1 MESMEK
7 GKEALISSIETDAQ
21 AEVEKIVQEARD
33 RAAEKKT
40 YTQKKVESILQEA
53 RDKATVQAD
62 AIKRK
67 ITSSVDLEI
76 KRRSLQVQNV
86 IVQDIQDQVIQAM
99 AAKVKTAKY
108 AKTLET
114 WVVEAAAGLGA
125 KSAEVNASAP
135 ERKLLTKAVLD
146 RAAAQVKKQMGEV
159 VTLALSKAEPLA
171 LQGVILT
178 SEDGRTAFNNQVK
191 TRLSRNQ
198 RQIKRMIHD
207 VLFAD
212 HVKE

>member
-86 IVQDIQDQVIQAM
+86 IVQDIQDRVIEAM
-99 AAKVKTAKY
+99 AAKAKTAKY
-108 AKTLET
+108 AKTLES
-114 WVVEAAAGLGA
+114 WIVEAAAGLGA
-125 KSAEVNASAP
+125 TSALVNASAR
-135 ERKLLTKAVLD
+135 ERKLLTKAVLS
-146 RAAAQVKKQMGEV
+146 RAMAQVKTQTGDA
-159 VTLALSKAEPLA
+159 VTLSLSEAEPLA
-171 LQGVILT
+171 LQGVVLT

>member
-7 GKEALISSIETDAQ
+7 GKEALISSIEADAQ
-21 AEVEKIVQEARD
+21 AEVEKVIQEARD
-33 RAAEKKT
+33 RAAEKKA
-40 YTQKKVESILQEA
+40 YTQKKAESLLQEA

-62 AIKRK
+62 SIKRK

-76 KRRSLQVQNV
+76 KRRSLHVQNV
-86 IVQDIQDQVIQAM
+86 IVQDIQDRVIQAM

-114 WVVEAAAGLGA
+114 WIVEAAAGLGA
-125 KSAEVNASAP
+125 KSAQVNASAA

-146 RAAAQVKKQMGEV
+146 RAVAQVKKQTGDA
-159 VTLALSKAEPLA
+159 VTLALSEAEPLA

-198 RQIKRMIHD
+198 RQIKRLIHD
-207 VLFAD
+207 ALFAD
-212 HVKE
+212 HAKE

>member
-21 AEVEKIVQEARD
+21 AELEKIVQAARD
-33 RAAEKKT
+33 RAEEKT
-40 YTQKKVESILQEA
+40 AYTVKKAESILQEA
-53 RDKATVQAD
+53 SDKAKIQAD

-76 KRRSLQVQNV
+76 KRRSLHVQNI
-86 IVQDIQDQVIQAM
+86 IVQDVQDRVIGAM
-99 AAKVKTAKY
+99 ATKIKTAKY

-114 WVVEAAAGLGA
+114 WIVEAAAGLGA
-125 KSAEVNASAP
+125 TCAQVNASAP

-146 RAAAQVKKQMGEV
+146 RAAAQVEKQTGDA
-159 VTLALSKAEPLA
+159 VTLSLSKAEPLL

-178 SEDGRTAFNNQVK
+178 AEDGRTAFNNQVK

-198 RQIKRMIHD
+198 RQIKRLIHSA
-207 VLFAD
+207 LFAD

>member
-21 AEVEKIVQEARD
+21 AEVDKIVQEARD
-33 RAAEKKT
+33 RAQEKMV
-40 YTQKKVESILQEA
+40 YTQKKVESILQDA
-53 RDKATVQAD
+53 RDKVAEQAEV
-62 AIKRK
+62 IKRK

-86 IVQDIQDQVIQAM
+86 IVADIQDRVISAM

-108 AKTLET
+108 TKMLEA
-114 WVVEAAAGLGA
+114 WIVEAAAGLGA
-125 KSAEVNASAP
+125 ESALVNASAR
-135 ERKLLTKAVLD
+135 ERKLLTQAMLDKAAV
-146 RAAAQVKKQMGEV
+146 QVKKQTGQAM
-159 VTLALSKAEPLA
+159 TLTLSKAEPLE
-171 LQGVILT
+171 LQGLVLT

-198 RQIKRMIHD
+198 RQIKRLIHNA
-207 VLFAD
+207 LFAD
-212 HVKE
+212 HAKE

>member
-7 GKEALISSIETDAQ
+7 GKEALIASIEADAQ

-33 RAAEKKT
+33 RAAEKT
-40 YTQKKVESILQEA
+40 AYTQKKAESIRQEA
-53 RDKATVQAD
+53 RDKATVQAN

-76 KRRSLQVQNV
+76 KRRSLHVQNV
-86 IVQDIQDQVIQAM
+86 IVQDIQDRVVQAM

-108 AKTLET
+108 AKTLEA

-125 KSAEVNASAP
+125 KSVEVNASAR

-146 RAAAQVKKQMGEV
+146 RAAAQVKKQTGEV

-198 RQIKRMIHD
+198 RQIKRLIHD
-207 VLFAD
+207 ALFAD

>member
-21 AEVEKIVQEARD
+21 AELEKIVQEARD
-33 RAAEKKT
+33 RAAEKKA
-40 YTQKKVESILQEA
+40 YAQKKVESILQDA
-53 RDKATVQAD
+53 RDKAAVQAE

-76 KRRSLQVQNV
+76 KRRSLHVQNV
-86 IVQDIQDQVIQAM
+86 VVEDIQDQVIQAM
-99 AAKVKTAKY
+99 AAKVKTAQY
-108 AKTLET
+108 AKTLQT

-125 KSAEVNASAP
+125 DSAQVNASAP

-146 RAAAQVKKQMGEV
+146 KAAAQVKKQTGEA
-159 VTLALSKAEPLA
+159 VTLVLA
-171 LQGVILT
+171 KGKSLGLQGVVLT

-198 RQIKRMIHD
+198 RQVKRLIHD
-207 VLFAD
+207 ALFAD

>member
-1 MESMEK
+1 MDSMEK

-21 AEVEKIVQEARD
+21 AELEKIVQEARD
-33 RAAEKKT
+33 RASEKTT
-40 YTQKKVESILQEA
+40 YTAKKAEAILQEA
-53 RDKATVQAD
+53 RDKAAAQVEE
-62 AIKRK
+62 IKRR

-76 KRRSLQVQNV
+76 KRRSLHVQHV
-86 IVQDIQDQVIQAM
+86 IVQDVQDRVIETM
-99 AAKVKTAKY
+99 SAKVKTAKY
-108 AKTLET
+108 AKTLES
-114 WVVEAAAGLGA
+114 WIVEAAVGLGTE
-125 KSAEVNASAP
+125 SAQVNASVR
-135 ERKLLTKAVLD
+135 ERKSLTKALLD
-146 RAAAQVKKQMGEV
+146 RAAAQVKKQTGDA
-159 VTLALSKAEPLA
+159 VTLSLSKAEPLA

-198 RQIKRMIHD
+198 RQIKRLIHN

>member
-7 GKEALISSIETDAQ
+7 GKESLISSIETDAQ
-21 AEVEKIVQEARD
+21 AELEKIVQEARD
-33 RAAEKKT
+33 RAEEKKA
-40 YTQKKVESILQEA
+40 YTLKKVESILQEA
-53 RDKATVQAD
+53 RDKAAVQGD
-62 AIKRK
+62 AMKRK

-76 KRRSLQVQNV
+76 KRRSLHVQNV
-86 IVQDIQDQVIQAM
+86 IVQDVQERVIEAM
-99 AAKVKTAKY
+99 ATKTKTAKY

-114 WVVEAAAGLGA
+114 WIIEAAAGLGA
-125 KSAEVNASAP
+125 KSAHVNASAP
-135 ERKLLTKAVLD
+135 ERKLLTKTVLD
-146 RAAAQVKKQMGEV
+146 RAATQVKKQTGEV
-159 VTLALSKAEPLA
+159 VTLSLSDAEPLA

-198 RQIKRMIHD
+198 RQIKRLIHD
-207 VLFAD
+207 ALFAD